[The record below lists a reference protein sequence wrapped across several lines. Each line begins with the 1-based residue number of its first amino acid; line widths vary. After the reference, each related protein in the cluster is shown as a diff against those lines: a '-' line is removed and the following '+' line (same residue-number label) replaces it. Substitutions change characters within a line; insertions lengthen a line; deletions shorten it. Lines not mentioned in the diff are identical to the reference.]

1 MLNNI
6 TIFSLVI
13 YGEVYLDQFFL
24 YNRIDYWYNVKF
36 NILFSGAIKCV
47 KIVDAMPISL

>member
-1 MLNNI
+1 MEKPISYGYNI
-6 TIFSLVI
+6 
-13 YGEVYLDQFFL
+13 
-24 YNRIDYWYNVKF
+24 KF